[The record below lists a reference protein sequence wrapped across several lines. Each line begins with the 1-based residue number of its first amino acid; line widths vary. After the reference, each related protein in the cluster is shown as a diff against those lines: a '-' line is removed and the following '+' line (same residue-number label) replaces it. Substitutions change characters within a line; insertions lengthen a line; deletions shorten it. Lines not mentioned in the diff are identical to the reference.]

1 MIADLTILPIGRSPH
16 ISTLLAEIIQDI
28 RDQDIR
34 HQLTATGTCLEG
46 TWDEIMQ
53 AAKRAH
59 LIARRQ
65 TPHVVT
71 LLKIEDD
78 AEATNPIEASA
89 SSGPRKTAAGSN
101 APMGGSQSPVG

>member
-1 MIADLTILPIGRSPH
+1 MLADLTVLPLGRSPH
-16 ISTLLAEIIQDI
+16 ISTLLAEILQDI
-28 RDQDIR
+28 RNQGIR

-46 TWDEIMQ
+46 TWEEIMH

-59 LIARRQ
+59 AIARRQ

-78 AEATNPIEASA
+78 AEASNPLEGNVASVEQKA
-89 SSGPRKTAAGSN
+89 V
-101 APMGGSQSPVG
+101 GGGRARSPSP

>member
-1 MIADLTILPIGRSPH
+1 MIADLTVLPIGRSPH
-16 ISTLLAEIIQDI
+16 ISTLLAEILQDI

-34 HQLTATGTCLEG
+34 HQLTATGTSLEG
-46 TWDEIMQ
+46 TWDQIMQ

-59 LIARRQ
+59 SIARKQ

-78 AEATNPIEASA
+78 AEASNPIESNVNSMERKPRTAGTP
-89 SSGPRKTAAGSN
+89 SSP
-101 APMGGSQSPVG
+101 